1 MTKSVIIAVF
11 ALALVLVGASVVSA
25 QENTPGQSL
34 GNSAA
39 LCPLTGNGSGTGPG
53 SMMGN
58 GAGPGSM
65 MQNIDPQQMQQR
77 HDEMQQAMNN
87 GDYQQMHDICQ
98 GQVNSG
104 QDNGTTGTN
113 GGTTQTPPTS
123 SSTSTPTRGG
133 MRSMM

>member
-1 MTKSVIIAVF
+1 MTKTVIIAVF
-11 ALALVLVGASVVSA
+11 ALALVLVVASVVSA

-39 LCPLTGNGSGTGPG
+39 LCPLTGNGAGPG

-58 GAGPGSM
+58 GTGPGSM

-98 GQVNSG
+98 GQNS
-104 QDNGTTGTN
+104 GTTGTN

-123 SSTSTPTRGG
+123 SSTSTPARGG